1 MLIRESLF
9 NGGWRTQLIGSE
21 ISFLGNPC
29 LARSLAS
36 EVFELMSYQVSHKCS
51 DVSNDRLI
59 AAMTAQR
66 PGGGGG
72 GRGEEGSER
81 DEERE
86 RKRQVKNT
94 K

>member
-72 GRGEEGSER
+72 GGEARKGVRETKKGKGRG
-81 DEERE
+81 
-86 RKRQVKNT
+86 K
-94 K
+94 